1 MTMRMLHPLLQVP
14 LQLTCLESLLD
25 MSLLAL
31 VGICAK
37 YHYELKTHE
46 NLVK

>member
-1 MTMRMLHPLLQVP
+1 MGMLHPLPRVP
-14 LQLTCLESLLD
+14 LPLTCSESLLD

-37 YHYELKTHE
+37 YTTKLEI
-46 NLVK
+46 